1 MTYISL
7 LSVYQYT
14 THYDKIIM
22 LFTMKKKSTIKFNI
36 KVTTKMPEIKCIH

>member
-14 THYDKIIM
+14 TNYDKIIM
-22 LFTMKKKSTIKFNI
+22 SFTMKKSTIEFKHKSI
-36 KVTTKMPEIKCIH
+36 YKQV

>member
-1 MTYISL
+1 MIYISL

-22 LFTMKKKSTIKFNI
+22 SFTMKKKHY
-36 KVTTKMPEIKCIH
+36 KV